1 MIKGKSIHYPIDL
14 ECINSL
20 RSQREQKSIGF
31 ALHSESWAF
40 LFGSA
45 VIEILS
51 GLTPIHRIDPVSD
64 VRLWLIELAQ
74 FRDRTVTKRF
84 KQLTIL
90 NLKTQWGN
98 WEDFVAE
105 SG

>member
-1 MIKGKSIHYPIDL
+1 MHQLLKIS
-14 ECINSL
+14 
-20 RSQREQKSIGF
+20 SQQKLIGF
-31 ALHSESWAF
+31 TLNSDSWA
-40 LFGSA
+40 L
-45 VIEILS
+45 LS
-51 GLTPIHRIDPVSD
+51 GGAINQIPGIQTPIRRVYPVLG
-64 VRLWLIELAQ
+64 VQLRLIELAQ

-90 NLKTQWGN
+90 NVKIQWGN